1 MKEVGIVNKLVDEK
15 IAEIR
20 AATQEECASCPL
32 NESCPTHLS
41 GSKNDTILAWNY
53 VGADKGDL
61 VEFEYE
67 EKDIV
72 KGIFSIYMV
81 PFFFFVAGLVVGA
94 ILEKGFNIHIGRLPN
109 LLTVISTILFLAIG
123 IIYVREKDKNFRI
136 PSEITRVLV
145 KASYFDNLNITL
157 QTKS

>member
-1 MKEVGIVNKLVDEK
+1 MKEVGVVNRLVEK
-15 IAEIR
+15 EIAEIR

-41 GSKNDTILAWNY
+41 GSKNDTILAWNRI
-53 VGADKGDL
+53 GAEKGDL

-94 ILEKGFNIHIGRLPN
+94 VLEKGFNIHIGRLPN
-109 LLTVISTILFLAIG
+109 LLTVISTIVFLTAG
-123 IIYVREKDKNFRI
+123 VIYVKEKDKDFKI

-145 KASYFDNLNITL
+145 KASYFDSLNITL
-157 QTKS
+157 QTKK